1 MLVAIFV
8 LSLALLAYVY
18 AGYPVLA
25 RLLGA
30 AAGRTVRHDDAH
42 EPTVTVV
49 IAAYNEAAHIAATVR
64 NKLEQDYPA
73 DKLDVIVVSDE
84 SEDGTDELVTGLGS
98 DRVRLIRQV
107 PRQGKTSGL
116 NLALPEAT
124 GEIIVFSDA
133 NSLYAP
139 DTIRLLVSNFADP
152 AVGYV
157 TGRMVYKAPDG
168 SLTGEGCSA
177 YMQYENKLR
186 EWETQLGSVVG
197 VDGGVDAMRREIYTP
212 MNADQLPD
220 FVQPLTVREQGHRVV
235 YEPRALLYEDALADS
250 GDEYRMRVRVGL
262 RAFHALKDKAALLDP
277 VRFGVFAWQL
287 WSHKA
292 LRYMA
297 FLFQAA
303 AFTTNW
309 ALASRTNQAVWVF
322 LFLAQIVVYAMA
334 LYGHTMTRQGQKPP
348 RLVSLVYFL
357 CVVNLASAQAFW
369 RFLRGQKQVTWNPRT

>member
-1 MLVAIFV
+1 MSWDDVDNRA
-8 LSLALLAYVY
+8 
-18 AGYPVLA
+18 A
-25 RLLGA
+25 RQWPTA
-30 AAGRTVRHDDAH
+30 QQVR
-42 EPTVTVV
+42 
-49 IAAYNEAAHIAATVR
+49 
-64 NKLEQDYPA
+64 
-73 DKLDVIVVSDE
+73 
-84 SEDGTDELVTGLGS
+84 
-98 DRVRLIRQV
+98 
-107 PRQGKTSGL
+107 
-116 NLALPEAT
+116 
-124 GEIIVFSDA
+124 
-133 NSLYAP
+133 
-139 DTIRLLVSNFADP
+139 
-152 AVGYV
+152 
-157 TGRMVYKAPDG
+157 
-168 SLTGEGCSA
+168 
-177 YMQYENKLR
+177 
-186 EWETQLGSVVG
+186 
-197 VDGGVDAMRREIYTP
+197 
-212 MNADQLPD
+212 
-220 FVQPLTVREQGHRVV
+220 
-235 YEPRALLYEDALADS
+235 
-250 GDEYRMRVRVGL
+250 EYRMRVRVGL